1 MTKIIRKKQNK
12 FVTISNTPFKDR
24 SLSLKAKGLLGVI
37 MTLPDNWNFTIAGIA
52 TCLKESTGAISTAI
66 KELMDAGYC
75 VREIVYDDSHRIAGY
90 SYKFSDEK
98 ELLKDEKPSSDF
110 PSTEIPSSENPPQ
123 INNNIKKITKEDK
136 EKGAKAPKNP
146 LSYSSE
152 DEKQFY
158 EGMKE
163 HYPFVYKMEFPLL
176 YQDYLK
182 LLSKYSQK
190 KIHANLR
197 AMNNW
202 KELNKK
208 RRYAKDV
215 LEDWLASD
223 KKQYE

>member
-24 SLSLKAKGLLGVI
+24 ELSLKAKGLLGVI
-37 MTLPDNWNFTIAGIA
+37 MTLPDNWNFTIVGIA
-52 TCLKESTGAISTAI
+52 TCLKESTSAISTAI
-66 KELMDAGYC
+66 KELMSAGYC
-75 VREIVYDDSHRIAGY
+75 VREIVYDESHKIIGY

-98 ELLKDEKPSSDF
+98 ELLKEDKSSTEN
-110 PSTEIPSSENPPQ
+110 PSTENRAQ
-123 INNNIKKITKEDK
+123 INNNINKITKKDK
-136 EKGAKAPKNP
+136 EKDAKASKNP
-146 LSYSSE
+146 LSYSSDE
-152 DEKQFY
+152 EKQFY

-176 YQDYLK
+176 YQEYIA

-197 AMNNW
+197 KMNNW

-215 LEDWLASD
+215 LEDWLATD
-223 KKQYE
+223 NRNYE